1 MTINRGAIRRM
12 VLQEM
17 HHAGMMSMDSAGRIF
32 DHNGP
37 EAESGMIRSN
47 LETMAQKASELHD
60 MIGERDDLPEWIQEK
75 IAVAEA
81 MIGSVHDY
89 LSYEYGKFGDSKPS
103 DEVAQHYADDEDALV
118 VSLNEAKKK
127 KNGRVKSR
135 KYGGKEYKATT
146 ALLKAIKKGASYEEL
161 RDMADWADNPDAV
174 VNAALIVA
182 KGHPSRSED

>member
-1 MTINRGAIRRM
+1 MTINRGVIRRM

-17 HHAGMMSMDSAGRIF
+17 YHAGVTSMDSAGRIF

-37 EAESGMIRSN
+37 EAEAGMIKSN
-47 LETMAQKASELHD
+47 LYTIATKAEELHQAVGD
-60 MIGERDDLPEWIQEK
+60 HDDLPEWVQEK

-89 LSYEYGKFGDSKPS
+89 LMSEYAEPS
-103 DEVAQHYADDEDALV
+103 SEPEHAGEAGQHYEDDAMV
-118 VSLNEAKKK
+118 VALNEAKKK

-135 KYGGKEYKATT
+135 KYHDKEYKATT

-174 VNAALIVA
+174 VNAALIVS